1 MAFKCTTCGVF
12 VHNNCKSKLKSTAKT
27 KQRLIKNH
35 PEKFFISEYAPNFGP
50 SVPALIVHCVNE
62 VETRG
67 LSERGI
73 YRVSGSNKEIKLLM
87 NRFLMNDDVPDL
99 SEIDMHVICGCI
111 KTFLQSLREPL
122 IPTHTWNIFAEAV
135 VSFDGDSMDG
145 NILTHLQ
152 REIGQLPKANRD
164 TLAFLVLHLQ
174 R

>member
-12 VHNNCKSKLKSTAKT
+12 VHNNCKSKLKSTAKA
-27 KQRLIKNH
+27 QRFIKSN
-35 PEKFFISEYAPNFGP
+35 PEKFSISDYAPNFGP

-73 YRVSGSNKEIKLLM
+73 YRVSGSKKEIKSLM
-87 NRFLMNDDVPDL
+87 NRFLMNEDVPDL
-99 SEIDMHVICGCI
+99 SDIDMHVICGCI

-122 IPTHTWNIFAEAV
+122 IPTRSWNIFAKAV
-135 VSFDGDSMDG
+135 VTFDGDSMDG
-145 NILTHLQ
+145 NILTYLQ
-152 REIGQLPKANRD
+152 YEIDQLPKANRD